1 MPWPFVSR
9 TAYDLAL
16 AELADAKARA
26 DHWQR
31 VAFDAVKPPV
41 PVLPPKAAPDPVA
54 AAIRDVSGS
63 NGALRT
69 HLAHF
74 AREERAKGTPA
85 PEIERQVRDWSA
97 TRQTPREERLEREE
111 AHAVVADILDG

>member
-1 MPWPFVSR
+1 MKWPLVSR

-31 VAFDAVKPPV
+31 EAFNALKPPPAV
-41 PVLPPKAAPDPVA
+41 VLPKPAPDPVA
-54 AAIRDVSGS
+54 AAIRDVAGM

-97 TRQTPREERLEREE
+97 SRQTPREERMEREE
-111 AHAVVADILDG
+111 ANTVIADILDG